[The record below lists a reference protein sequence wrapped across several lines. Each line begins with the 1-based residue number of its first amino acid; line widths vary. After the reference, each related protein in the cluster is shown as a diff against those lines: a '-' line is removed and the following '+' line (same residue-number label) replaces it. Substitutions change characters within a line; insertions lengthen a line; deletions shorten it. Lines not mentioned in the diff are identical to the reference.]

1 MHKCI
6 FQGRL
11 DFGSPSSFEI
21 AFKQFE
27 QRAEVFFKNEVVFNV
42 EDVFD
47 DNSHSLDVPRTVS
60 NITEK
65 VWKNTIELL
74 EYIKQFALSGQIEA
88 WMVESGKILQ
98 YHIFEPKGDK
108 SVITAYKTGRDLL
121 KDEGHEKEALEH
133 LSNAISK
140 YDKHSQ
146 AYERRGYTNI
156 MLKRPKDARYDFD
169 KSIRLD
175 NRNAMAYYG
184 RGMLNMTEKKW
195 EEAVADFTSATKHL
209 LAVQPIFWKVR
220 RLKIESLIQLEK
232 WEEAL
237 KDCRFLIKKKF
248 SSDDPNFKYTT
259 HVNTMY
265 IRCLIKTG
273 EEQQALDYI
282 EETLDAIPKQHD
294 DQRRAMLT
302 DRGLV
307 KQVLG
312 EKDYIKD
319 WEEAAA
325 LGEPRANKLLS
336 TVTSN

>member
-11 DFGSPSSFEI
+11 DFGSASSFDI
-21 AFKQFE
+21 AYRQFE
-27 QRAEVFFKNEVVFNV
+27 QRAEVFFKNEVVFKV

-47 DNSHSLDVPRTVS
+47 ENSNSLDIPRTVS

-65 VWKNTIELL
+65 VWKNTNELFD
-74 EYIKQFALSGQIEA
+74 YIRQFALSGQIEA
-88 WMVESGKILQ
+88 WMVESGKILE
-98 YHIFEPKGDK
+98 YELFEPHGDK
-108 SVITAYKTGRDLL
+108 SVITAYQSGRDLL
-121 KDEGHEKEALEH
+121 KNEGKEEEAYDL
-133 LSNAISK
+133 LTKAISK

-156 MLKRPKDARYDFD
+156 MLERPEDARYDFD

-184 RGMLNMTEKKW
+184 RGWLNMKEEKW
-195 EEAVADFTSATKHL
+195 EEAVEDFSKALKNL
-209 LAVQPIFWKVR
+209 LAVQSIFWKVR
-220 RLKIESLIQLEK
+220 RMKVECLIQLER

-237 KDCRFLIKKKF
+237 KECKLLIRRKF
-248 SSDDPNFKYTT
+248 ASDDPNFKYTT

-265 IRCLIKTG
+265 VKCLIQTG
-273 EEQQALDYI
+273 EEQKALDFI
-282 EETLDAIPKQHD
+282 EESLDSIPKQQE

-307 KQVLG
+307 KQKLG
-312 EKDYIKD
+312 EKSYIKD

-325 LGEPRANKLLS
+325 LGEPRANELLA
-336 TVTSN
+336 TESN